1 LRSGSFLAG
10 EALKEKIM
18 ITMTKKQAKA
28 LVSGLKR
35 TLKENGTTVSHSAAG
50 ELVAKSLGFRTW
62 EAFQVTLLEDS
73 AHTDQTAPAR
83 YPLSNTGQ
91 FDFSDEGVLLVG
103 STFLELAGTA
113 EDIFD
118 SVAAVTEVTR
128 MKNGETDLVYGGE
141 TDVNWDSQKT
151 RLDPRGF
158 RIWIQAEN
166 CQFIS
171 EDRCVIV
178 PEDEAAAIDLEDPN
192 IELKVRPAL
201 VEALVTYLQ
210 ETAKVI
216 VAIRELLEDLALTSL
231 TVDAAETMIGFSAT
245 HPERAELLKALQAL

>member
-1 LRSGSFLAG
+1 
-10 EALKEKIM
+10 M

-73 AHTDQTAPAR
+73 AQTEQTDPAR

-91 FDFSDEGVLLVG
+91 FDFADEGVLLVG
-103 STFLELAGTA
+103 SSFLELAGTA

-118 SVAAVTEVTR
+118 SVAAVIEVTR
-128 MKNGETDLVYGGE
+128 MKNGETDLVWGGE
-141 TDVNWDSQKT
+141 TEVNWDSQKT

-158 RIWIQAEN
+158 RIWIQAES
-166 CQFIS
+166 CEFIS
-171 EDRCVIV
+171 EDRCVLV

-201 VEALVTYLQ
+201 VQALVAYLQ
-210 ETAKVI
+210 ETAKVSD
-216 VAIRELLEDLALTSL
+216 AIRELRADGTLMSLA
-231 TVDAAETMIGFSAT
+231 VEEAEATIGFSAIY
-245 HPERAELLKALQAL
+245 PERSALLKALQAL

>member
-73 AHTDQTAPAR
+73 TQTEEMAPAR

-91 FDFSDEGVLLVG
+91 FDFSDEGVPLVG
-103 STFLELAGTA
+103 ISFLELAGTA

-118 SVAAVTEVTR
+118 SIGGVTAVTR
-128 MKNGETDLVYGGE
+128 KKNGEMDLDWEGS

-151 RLDPRGF
+151 RVDSRGF
-158 RIWIQAEN
+158 RIWIEAAS
-166 CQFIS
+166 CRFIS

-192 IELKVRPAL
+192 IDLKVRPAL
-201 VEALVTYLQ
+201 VQALVTYLQ
-210 ETAKVI
+210 ETAKVSG
-216 VAIRELLEDLALTSL
+216 AIRELQDGRALMSL
-231 TVDAAETMIGFSAT
+231 TVEEAETTIGFST
-245 HPERAELLKALQAL
+245 LHPEREALLKALLLL